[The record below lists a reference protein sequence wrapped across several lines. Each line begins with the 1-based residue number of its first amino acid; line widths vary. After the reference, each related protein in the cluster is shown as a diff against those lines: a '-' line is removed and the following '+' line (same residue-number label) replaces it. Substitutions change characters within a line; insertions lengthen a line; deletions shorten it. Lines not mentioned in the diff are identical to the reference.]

1 MATIDNLSKN
11 NSLFYKKGKKYKVKT
26 ITLLDLLD
34 VHNAPKFI
42 DYLSIDTEGSEY
54 DILNAFD
61 FQKYKFNV
69 ITCEHNFT
77 PMREKIYDLL
87 MKNGYKRKFTNI
99 SRVDDWYVYD
109 A

>member
-1 MATIDNLSKN
+1 MS
-11 NSLFYKKGKKYKVKT
+11 
-26 ITLLDLLD
+26 DLLEKYS
-34 VHNAPKFI
+34 APSII

-61 FQKYKFNV
+61 FQKYKFRV

-87 MKNGYKRKFTNI
+87 IKKGYKRKLSNI

-109 A
+109 S